1 MAVFAKAAESA
12 ASWEHHVRT
21 VHAKK
26 CDLSPC
32 SLDVS
37 PKTAQSYAGFSSLS
51 AAKAEFQECLPL
63 AVATFVCNLCETVSE
78 RAFLARRE
86 AVNFKKVLL
95 HLQQSSL
102 KLERELSRLSLFFHK
117 PNIHSRLHKID
128 EAGEDVVDSLE
139 TSKALLQTRAVR
151 AAISDGRVVVK
162 RICRFPRFP
171 KVEETPTRTSHKL
184 DCVQIH
190 GLLNKAWKDVAA
202 AEGATTIKC
211 PGPGSGA
218 LSGCT
223 KGAAMFAFVESM
235 KNCMKFQI

>member
-63 AVATFVCNLCETVSE
+63 AVATFVCNLCETVAE

-86 AVNFKKVLL
+86 AVNFKKVLP
-95 HLQQSSL
+95 Q
-102 KLERELSRLSLFFHK
+102 
-117 PNIHSRLHKID
+117 
-128 EAGEDVVDSLE
+128 
-139 TSKALLQTRAVR
+139 
-151 AAISDGRVVVK
+151 
-162 RICRFPRFP
+162 
-171 KVEETPTRTSHKL
+171 
-184 DCVQIH
+184 
-190 GLLNKAWKDVAA
+190 
-202 AEGATTIKC
+202 
-211 PGPGSGA
+211 
-218 LSGCT
+218 
-223 KGAAMFAFVESM
+223 FVEVCKKVTSCRLFGICPYYEAYIPHQGIAQ
-235 KNCMKFQI
+235 KSQAT